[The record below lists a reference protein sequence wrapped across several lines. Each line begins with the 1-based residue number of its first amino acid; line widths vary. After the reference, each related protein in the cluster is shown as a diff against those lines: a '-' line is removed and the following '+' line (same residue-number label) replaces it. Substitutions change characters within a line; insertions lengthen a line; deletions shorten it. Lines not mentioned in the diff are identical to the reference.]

1 MIRLSAFADE
11 ISTDLDEQI
20 DVLHSENIHYLD
32 LRGVWGT
39 NVLDLTEQQVMS
51 IKQTLNK
58 HNIGVACIASPLGK
72 VSIASPFAECLKK
85 LERALE
91 LADIF
96 QTPFIRI
103 FSFYPPVLSEEDA
116 ESGEFVNPAEWRDEV
131 HERLQKMT
139 ELARI
144 ANSTLLHENEK
155 DIYGDTIAR
164 CVDLLKSI
172 QDAHFRAAFDPAN
185 FIQCHQIPFPDAYE
199 ALYRWL
205 GYVHVKDALADGSVV
220 AAGEGEA
227 HWSDLLQR
235 LRKNSY
241 DGFFSLEPHLA
252 LAGQFQGFSGPERFR
267 HASQSF
273 QKLLQAMRWEY
284 E

>member
-11 ISTDLDEQI
+11 ISANLDEQI
-20 DVLHSENIHYLD
+20 AVLHNENIAYLD
-32 LRGVWGT
+32 LRSVGRI
-39 NVLDLTEQQVMS
+39 NVLDLTDAQVMT
-51 IKQTLNK
+51 IKNTLNK

-72 VSIASPFAECLKK
+72 VPITSPFEETLKK
-85 LERALE
+85 LERAIE

-96 QTPFIRI
+96 QTSFIRI
-103 FSFYPPVLSEEDA
+103 FSFYPPVLSAEDA
-116 ESGEFVNPAEWRDEV
+116 ESGEFVDPTEWRDEV
-131 HERLQKMT
+131 HKRLHAMT
-139 ELARI
+139 EQARI
-144 ANSTLLHENEK
+144 ADVTLLHENEK
-155 DIYGDTIAR
+155 DIYGDTITR
-164 CVDLLKSI
+164 CVDLLKAI
-172 QDAHFRAAFDPAN
+172 HDPHFQPAFDPAN
-185 FIQCHQIPFPDAYE
+185 FIQCSQIPFPDAYE
-199 ALYRWL
+199 ALRPWIRYM
-205 GYVHVKDALADGSVV
+205 HVKDALADGTVV

-235 LRKNSY
+235 LQKQGY

-273 QKLLQAMRWEY
+273 QKLLQGMHWEY

>member
-11 ISTDLDEQI
+11 ISANLDEQI
-20 DVLHSENIHYLD
+20 AVLHNENISYLD
-32 LRGVWGT
+32 LRSVEGI
-39 NVLDLTEQQVMS
+39 NVLDLSDSQVIT
-51 IKQTLNK
+51 IKNTLNK
-58 HNIGVACIASPLGK
+58 QNIGVACIGSPIGK
-72 VSIASPFAECLKK
+72 VSIASPFNETLTK
-85 LERALE
+85 LERAIE

-103 FSFYPPVLSEEDA
+103 FSFYPPVLSAEDA
-116 ESGEFVNPAEWRDEV
+116 ESGEFVDPTEWRDEV
-131 HERLQKMT
+131 HTRLHTMT
-139 ELARI
+139 EQARA
-144 ANSTLLHENEK
+144 ANITLLHENEK

-164 CVDLLKSI
+164 CVDLLKNI
-172 QDAHFRAAFDPAN
+172 NDAHFQAAFDPAN
-185 FIQCHQIPFPDAYE
+185 FIQCQQIPFPDAYE
-199 ALYRWL
+199 ALHSWVRYM
-205 GYVHVKDALADGSVV
+205 HVKDALADGTVV

-235 LRKNSY
+235 LHRHGY

-273 QKLLQAMRWEY
+273 QKLLQAMHWEY